1 VDEYIGIIIFV
12 IFVVISIIT
21 NALKKTA
28 EKGGRVERYRGYRGL
43 LWEKPPR
50 PREEEEIEQP
60 PPKEL
65 PQIVEEEERIGGLEP
80 SLKEHSLLPSIGEG
94 TVEDID
100 KDIFEERL
108 KRIFGEEYTDYEDVE
123 RGEVG
128 GFPSFEGMSDWA
140 RLVVF
145 HTVFEKRSPFAPRRE
160 LRR

>member
-1 VDEYIGIIIFV
+1 VEDYVGIIIFV
-12 IFVVISIIT
+12 IFVVISVIA

-50 PREEEEIEQP
+50 PHEEEEIEQP

-65 PQIVEEEERIGGLEP
+65 PQIVEEEEKIGGLEP
-80 SLKEHSLLPSIGEG
+80 SLKERSLLPSIGEG
-94 TVEDID
+94 TVESID

-108 KRIFGEEYTDYEDVE
+108 KRIFGEEYTDYEGE
-123 RGEVG
+123 EMGEVG

-145 HTVFEKRSPFAPRRE
+145 HTVFERRSPFARRQG
-160 LRR
+160 L